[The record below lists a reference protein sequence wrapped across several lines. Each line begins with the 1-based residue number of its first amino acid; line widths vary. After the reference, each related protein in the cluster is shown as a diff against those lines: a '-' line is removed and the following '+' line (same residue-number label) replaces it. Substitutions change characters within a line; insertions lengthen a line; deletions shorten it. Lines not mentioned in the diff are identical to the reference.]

1 MKKQKIQ
8 KSEFKTKSDFK
19 GRMLMICQNSVPTGK
34 YFKGIICNSWTV
46 VNSDTAS
53 VLCSQCVAQ
62 IADPP
67 IQRASI
73 IKSDKPKG
81 WKFMKQFVAKDGT
94 VYFKGIEQQNLKG
107 KLTPTVIEPKEPK
120 KKISKQEKDELIRSL
135 GKEITTLKSKLMF
148 ETKKGKRAEYA
159 RLLSRANRTLK
170 KLI

>member
-1 MKKQKIQ
+1 MIQ
-8 KSEFKTKSDFK
+8 KPKSKTLECKYCGTEVHGCSPTATGIVCSECVIELYWHPEDAPKKKSV
-19 GRMLMICQNSVPTGK
+19 G
-34 YFKGIICNSWTV
+34 Y
-46 VNSDTAS
+46 
-53 VLCSQCVAQ
+53 
-62 IADPP
+62 
-67 IQRASI
+67 
-73 IKSDKPKG
+73 PKG
-81 WKFMKQFVAKDGT
+81 WKFMKQFVHKDGT